1 MTITHLFYDI
11 GGVLGTNAWD
21 REQRAAAV
29 AAFHLD
35 AAELAE
41 RHPEAAASLET
52 GRMTLDEYLRF
63 AVFHRPRTFTPDD
76 FTAYM
81 KGLSQ
86 PWPDAIA
93 FARALAASGRWRLA
107 TLNNESAELNSYR
120 LRQFGLTGIFGAFFS
135 SCWLGVAKP
144 SPRIFELAVAMSQ
157 AEPGASV
164 LIDDR
169 PRNCD
174 AARALGMLAV
184 QFTDVE
190 RLRGDLAALG
200 VTI

>member
-1 MTITHLFYDI
+1 VTVTHLFFDI
-11 GGVLGTNAWD
+11 GGVLGSNAWD

-52 GRMTLDEYLRF
+52 GRMTLGEYLRT
-63 AVFHRPRTFTPDD
+63 AVFHRPRAFTPED
-76 FTAYM
+76 FTAYV
-81 KGLSQ
+81 KGLST
-86 PWPDAIA
+86 PWPASIA
-93 FARALAASGRWRLA
+93 FARALGATGRWRLA
-107 TLNNESAELNSYR
+107 TLNNESAELNVHR
-120 LRQFGLTGIFGAFFS
+120 LKAFGLTGIFGAFFS

-144 SPRIFELAVAMSQ
+144 SPRIFELALAMSQ
-157 AEPGASV
+157 AEPAASV
-164 LIDDR
+164 LVDDR
-169 PRNCD
+169 TRNCD
-174 AARALGMLAV
+174 AARAIGMLTV

-200 VTI
+200 VVI

>member
-1 MTITHLFYDI
+1 MSVTHLFFDI
-11 GGVLGTNAWD
+11 GGVLGSNAWD

-29 AAFHLD
+29 TAFNLD

-52 GRMTLDEYLRF
+52 GRMTLDEYLQC
-63 AVFHRPRTFTPDD
+63 AVFHRPRAFTPAD
-76 FTAYM
+76 FTDYM
-81 KGLSQ
+81 KGLST
-86 PWPDAIA
+86 PWPSSIA
-93 FARALAASGRWRLA
+93 FARALAGTGRWRLA
-107 TLNNESAELNSYR
+107 TLNNESAELNTWR
-120 LRQFGLTGIFGAFFS
+120 LRQFGLSGIFGTFFS

-144 SPRIFELAVAMSQ
+144 SPRIFELALAMSQ
-157 AEPGASV
+157 AEAGASV

-174 AARALGMLAV
+174 AARALGMLTV
-184 QFTDVE
+184 HFTDVE

-200 VTI
+200 VAI

>member
-1 MTITHLFYDI
+1 VTVTHLFFDI
-11 GGVLGTNAWD
+11 GGVLGSNAWD

-29 AAFHLD
+29 AAFNLD

-52 GRMTLDEYLRF
+52 GRMTLDEYLRCT
-63 AVFHRPRTFTPDD
+63 VFHRPRVFTPED
-76 FTAYM
+76 FTGYM
-81 KGLSQ
+81 KALST
-86 PWPDAIA
+86 PWPASIA
-93 FARALAASGRWRLA
+93 FARALAEAGRWRLA
-107 TLNNESAELNSYR
+107 TLNNESAELNRYR

-144 SPRIFELAVAMSQ
+144 SPRIFELALAMSQ

-164 LIDDR
+164 LVDDR

-174 AARALGMLAV
+174 AARALGMLTV

-190 RLRGDLAALG
+190 RLRGDLAAFG
-200 VTI
+200 VAF